1 MLLPSRVN
9 STNTVD
15 PAVTQPVRAANLYL
29 NLDSVPI
36 VAASGMTATLD
47 DTELNINRY
56 VSCFLASSEDVKVG
70 PLNTLNLT

>member
-15 PAVTQPVRAANLYL
+15 PAVTQPVRGANLYP

-36 VAASGMTATLD
+36 VAASAGMTATLD
-47 DTELNINRY
+47 DT
-56 VSCFLASSEDVKVG
+56 
-70 PLNTLNLT
+70 